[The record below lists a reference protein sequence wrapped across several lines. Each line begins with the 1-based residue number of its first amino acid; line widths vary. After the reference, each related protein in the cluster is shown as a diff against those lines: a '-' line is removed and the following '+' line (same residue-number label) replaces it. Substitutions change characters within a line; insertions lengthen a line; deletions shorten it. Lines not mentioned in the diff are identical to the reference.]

1 MSRRSE
7 LDGSQLPLDL
17 GPTRDASLPAPP
29 CRVRVSR
36 RTRRL
41 MIEVTPFHGVEV
53 IVPPRQS
60 RRRIASFVA
69 SNQGWIAEV
78 WAEVIRLFPGEVGA
92 RVPERLELPAFG
104 ESWEVRTELGHE
116 HVAVRGRDGVLT
128 LQAPDAVHACRA
140 LKHWTAQRARVEFMP
155 RLAALA
161 NATGLRYQRV
171 QVRGQ
176 RTLWGSCST
185 RGTISLNWKL
195 AFLAPDLVRYLMLHE
210 LTHLRHFN
218 HSRAFWNL
226 VGVFEPRARALDDQ
240 LDEAWTQV
248 PKWVEA

>member
-7 LDGSQLPLDL
+7 LDGAQLPLDL
-17 GPTRDASLPAPP
+17 GPAAPP

-36 RTRRL
+36 RARRL
-41 MIEVTPFHGVEV
+41 LIEVTPSRGVEV

-60 RRRIASFVA
+60 RRRVASFVA
-69 SNQGWIAEV
+69 RNQGWIAEV
-78 WAEVIRLFPGEVGA
+78 WAEVIKLFPGEVGA

-104 ESWEVRTELGHE
+104 EHWAVRAELGHE
-116 HVAVRGRDGVLT
+116 HVSVRGRDGVLL
-128 LQAPDAVHACRA
+128 LQAPDPTLACRA
-140 LKHWTAQRARVEFMP
+140 LQRWTAQRARVEFLP
-155 RLAALA
+155 RLADLA
-161 NATGLRYQRV
+161 NATGLRYRRV

-195 AFLAPDLVRYLMLHE
+195 AFLEPDLVRYLMLHE

-226 VGVFEPRARALDDQ
+226 VGVFEPRARTLDDQ
-240 LDEAWTQV
+240 LDEAWTRV

>member
-7 LDGSQLPLDL
+7 LDGAQLPLDL
-17 GPTRDASLPAPP
+17 GATGADAPPP

-36 RTRRL
+36 RARRL
-41 MIEVTPFHGVEV
+41 LIEVTPSRGVEV

-60 RRRIASFVA
+60 RRRVASFVA
-69 SNQGWIAEV
+69 RNQGWIAEV

-92 RVPERLELPAFG
+92 KLPERLELRAFAEDWG
-104 ESWEVRTELGHE
+104 VRAELGHE
-116 HVAVRGRDGVLT
+116 HVSVRGRDGVLL
-128 LQAPDAVHACRA
+128 LQAPDATLACRA
-140 LKHWTAQRARVEFMP
+140 LQRWTAQRARTEFLP
-155 RLAALA
+155 RLADLA

-195 AFLAPDLVRYLMLHE
+195 AFLEPELVRYLMLHE

-240 LDEAWTQV
+240 LDEAWTRV

>member
-1 MSRRSE
+1 MSRRSD
-7 LDGSQLPLDL
+7 LDGSQLPLAL
-17 GPTRDASLPAPP
+17 GPGGPGSVPAPP

-36 RTRRL
+36 RARRL
-41 MIEVTPFHGVEV
+41 LIEVTPFHGVEV

-60 RRRIASFVA
+60 RRRVASFVA

-78 WAEVIRLFPGEVGA
+78 WAEVIKLFPGEVGA
-92 RVPERLELPAFG
+92 RVPERLELRAFD
-104 ESWEVRTELGHE
+104 ESWAVRAEVGHE
-116 HVAVRGRDGVLT
+116 HVAVRGRDGVIT
-128 LQAPDAVHACRA
+128 LQAPDATLACRA
-140 LKHWTAQRARVEFMP
+140 LQRWTAQRARTEFLP
-155 RLAALA
+155 RLADLA
-161 NATGLRYQRV
+161 KATGLRYQRV

-195 AFLAPDLVRYLMLHE
+195 AFLEPDLVRYLMLHE

-226 VGVFEPRARALDDQ
+226 VGVFEPAARALDDR
-240 LDEAWTQV
+240 LDEAWTRV